1 MVPSVQHL
9 YQELLSVLHTV
20 GEKTRFIPLH
30 VMAVK
35 VGNPVREVLP
45 VTHALIGCDIASKFG
60 TKAAGI
66 DA

>member
-1 MVPSVQHL
+1 
-9 YQELLSVLHTV
+9 
-20 GEKTRFIPLH
+20 
-30 VMAVK
+30 MAVK